1 MAKAAKIQSPMKISE
16 LSEITG
22 VARDAIHFYIREGLL
37 PKPVKTKKNMA
48 YYDQSYVDRIK
59 FIKELQNKRFLPLH
73 VIKQILSDSEDSIGM
88 DEIQTILELDG
99 KLFKNMETSPDF
111 KALPIEE
118 LASRFALPKEEIE
131 KLKTSG
137 LIVPQEDSDGEV
149 FGEDAIRIVEI
160 WAKLRQG
167 GFTEERGFSVEILEM
182 YKEIADV
189 LAKRELQLVASKV
202 TGKVSEDEAAKMAD
216 IAIPLLNN
224 LIGLLRKQSI
234 VRVVREYDR
243 GEE

>member
-1 MAKAAKIQSPMKISE
+1 MKAAEKPQNLMKISK

-48 YYDQSYVDRIK
+48 YYDQSYVERIK
-59 FIKELQNKRFLPLH
+59 FIKELQNKRFLPLN

-118 LASRFALPKEEIE
+118 LTSRFALPKEEIE
-131 KLKTSG
+131 KLKASG
-137 LIVPQEDSDGEV
+137 LIVPEEDSDEEV
-149 FGEDAIRIVEI
+149 FGEDAMRIVEI
-160 WAKLRQG
+160 WIKLRES
-167 GFTEERGFSVEILEM
+167 GFTEELGFSVEVFEM
-182 YKEIADV
+182 YTEIMDI
-189 LAKRELQLVASKV
+189 LAKREIRIFANKV
-202 TGKVSEDEAAKMAD
+202 TGKVPEDEAAKMAE
-216 IAIPLLNN
+216 IAIPLLNS

-234 VRVVREYDR
+234 VRAVREY
-243 GEE
+243 GPVEG

>member
-1 MAKAAKIQSPMKISE
+1 MAKAAKIQNRMKISE

-59 FIKELQNKRFLPLH
+59 FIKELQNKRFLPLN

-118 LASRFALPKEEIE
+118 LVGRFALPKEEIE

-137 LIVPQEDSDGEV
+137 LIVPEEDGEV

-160 WAKLRQG
+160 WAKLRQS
-167 GFTEERGFSVEILEM
+167 GFTEERGFSVETLEM
-182 YKEIADV
+182 YKEIVDV
-189 LAKRELQLVASKV
+189 LAKRELRVFANKV
-202 TGKVSEDEAAKMAD
+202 TGKVSEDEAATMAEV
-216 IAIPLLNN
+216 AIPLLNS

-234 VRVVREYDR
+234 VRVVREYGP
-243 GEE
+243 GEA

>member
-1 MAKAAKIQSPMKISE
+1 MAKAAKIQNRMKISE

-59 FIKELQNKRFLPLH
+59 FIKELQNKRFLPLN

-118 LASRFALPKEEIE
+118 LISRFALPKEEIE

-137 LIVPQEDSDGEV
+137 LIVPEEDGEV

-160 WAKLRQG
+160 WAKLRQS
-167 GFTEERGFSVEILEM
+167 GFTEERGFSVETLEM
-182 YKEIADV
+182 YKEIVDV
-189 LAKRELQLVASKV
+189 LAKRELRVFANRV
-202 TGKVSEDEAAKMAD
+202 TGKVSEDEAAKMVE

-234 VRVVREYDR
+234 VRVVREY
-243 GEE
+243 GPAEN